1 METTMQSNAGIET
14 RSQIKRRLCRF
25 AKTASVMDR
34 PNYMTR
40 KARAEKFQAKHRTAG
55 KRSIFPIEV

>member
-1 METTMQSNAGIET
+1 MQSNAGIET

-25 AKTASVMDR
+25 TKTASVMDHR
-34 PNYMTR
+34 PDYMTR

-55 KRSIFPIEV
+55 KRSIFPIEA